1 MTDTNREEGVM
12 QGMIGFVLGA
22 VQDTVREHEDN
33 ACADAADEQF
43 RHDMIRL
50 TAALADL
57 GVKRDRM
64 RELMRKWFAVD
75 SMSGIDMY
83 IREGAQVRYPIRR
96 IYERMGRDGKRNI
109 EIMHFIDDHNVKER
123 LRRDPALADLE
134 TDELIRRL
142 SAQ

>member
-1 MTDTNREEGVM
+1 MTGANREDGVM
-12 QGMIGFVLGA
+12 QRFGKFVLDA
-22 VQDTVREHEDN
+22 VQKTAREHEDN
-33 ACADAADEQF
+33 ACVDAADEQF

-57 GVKRDRM
+57 GATRDQM

-75 SMSGIDMY
+75 SMSEIDMY
-83 IREGAQVRYPIRR
+83 IREGAQVRYPVRR
-96 IYERMGRDGKRNI
+96 IFERMGRDGKRNI
-109 EIMHFIDDHNVKER
+109 EIRRFIDDHDVEER

-134 TDELIRRL
+134 TDELIRCL